1 MTRGKRPSQH
11 PQSPRTSESPTATEI
26 AQQSRLRELCP
37 YTMAR
42 LEELTSPISRL
53 QDSTMVC
60 DEAHKLSATFFDGEI
75 VFSLNQPDDFIPA
88 MVRFNGDGS
97 HEVRNLR
104 RPFRQE
110 PDFGVTSVNYDL
122 EELLRRADAPK

>member
-1 MTRGKRPSQH
+1 
-11 PQSPRTSESPTATEI
+11 
-26 AQQSRLRELCP
+26 
-37 YTMAR
+37 
-42 LEELTSPISRL
+42 
-53 QDSTMVC
+53 
-60 DEAHKLSATFFDGEI
+60 
-75 VFSLNQPDDFIPA
+75 

>member
-1 MTRGKRPSQH
+1 
-11 PQSPRTSESPTATEI
+11 
-26 AQQSRLRELCP
+26 
-37 YTMAR
+37 
-42 LEELTSPISRL
+42 
-53 QDSTMVC
+53 MVC

>member
-1 MTRGKRPSQH
+1 
-11 PQSPRTSESPTATEI
+11 
-26 AQQSRLRELCP
+26 
-37 YTMAR
+37 MAR
-42 LEELTSPISRL
+42 LEELTSPISRS

-60 DEAHKLSATFFDGEI
+60 DEAHKLSATFCGGEI
-75 VFSLNQPDDFIPA
+75 VFSLNQPGDFILA

-97 HEVRNLR
+97 REVRNLR
-104 RPFRQE
+104 RLFRQE